1 MLELTIYQADDGL
14 ESLQEEGALW
24 RLVSFS
30 YKHVCFEHPDTFY
43 RDYHGKVPNS
53 KLARKFNS
61 DMAFLLDYYE
71 HGNAYWS
78 MHGEGTQC
86 RWDTAQ
92 RAGLLLANY
101 PPREMQAMGFPKHKR
116 EESARNYLSYYN
128 DCVNG
133 FVFTYTIQEYRYC
146 SKCSQEEYTD
156 HPTHS
161 GSWYGSDLRNMY
173 QDIRSALELYKG
185 QKVNRFHSSV
195 TGAETPEELKDLI
208 DLEKEAKYVNHNFN
222 D

>member
-1 MLELTIYQADDGL
+1 MLELTIYHADEGL
-14 ESLQEEGALW
+14 QSLQEEGALW

-30 YKHVCFEHPDTFY
+30 PKHTCFEHPDTFY
-43 RDYHGKVPNS
+43 RDYLGKVPNA
-53 KLARKFNS
+53 KLAREFNS
-61 DMAFLLDYYE
+61 NMAFLLDYYE

-101 PPREMQAMGFPKHKR
+101 SPREMQALGFPKHKR
-116 EESARNYLSYYN
+116 EESARNYLSNYN

-133 FVFTYTIQEYRYC
+133 YVFAYTIQEYRYC

-161 GSWYGSDLRNMY
+161 GAWYGSDLHNMY
-173 QDIRSALELYKG
+173 QDIRSALELYRG
-185 QKVNRFHSSV
+185 QKINRFNSIL
-195 TGAETPEELKDLI
+195 TGVEIPEELKDLT
-208 DLEKEAKYVNHNFN
+208 DLERDAKYVNHDFN